1 MMKQGSTFA
10 TLQITKPNQT
20 HKIAV
25 MAIKKKSTL
34 LKKTAGRSESGAS
47 ASEEEDEEES
57 EETPQAK
64 PGAKV
69 KAKTG
74 AAAAEEATANEELVG
89 LFESYDE
96 KVAEAESIF
105 VELVELIQEKQLD
118 RATVVASMMQAR
130 GINYESAQ
138 SQYSRMKKIFNNE
151 EVLQEL
157 KDGKITLKVA
167 RERTKDTQKN
177 PKSSKPEAKEQKY
190 TSTLKA
196 FVAAAKESGLARR
209 EIMVGVEAEL
219 KSAGIK

>member
-10 TLQITKPNQT
+10 TLQITNQNKPANPT
-20 HKIAV
+20 T
-25 MAIKKKSTL
+25 MAIKKVLKKSSL
-34 LKKTAGRSESGAS
+34 LKKTAGRSESGPS
-47 ASEEEDEEES
+47 AAEEEEEE
-57 EETPQAK
+57 EEAQAK

-96 KVAEAESIF
+96 KVQEAEEIF
-105 VELVELIQEKQLD
+105 VQLVELIQEKQLD

>member
-1 MMKQGSTFA
+1 
-10 TLQITKPNQT
+10 
-20 HKIAV
+20 
-25 MAIKKKSTL
+25 MAIKKKLKSSTP
-34 LKKTAGRSESGAS
+34 LKKTAGRSESGPS
-47 ASEEEDEEES
+47 AAEEEDEEE
-57 EETPQAK
+57 EEAQAK
-64 PGAKV
+64 PGTKV

-96 KVAEAESIF
+96 KVQEAEEIF